1 MSVRNSVRMASLGFA
16 MVMLGCRDEGTDAL
30 ILQLKAADIETRRTA
45 VKELVDCEGDEVTA
59 ALASVLDDTDTSVRR
74 LPIIAIGQRGPLA
87 VAQLPSL
94 LPALEDPELPV
105 RLATALAIQAIEP
118 KNKDF
123 VPVLTAALL
132 AGEGGIFLEVAEM
145 GPDAQWAVPTLIRL
159 LSHPETK
166 IRALTAVT
174 LGRLGPTARNAEPAL
189 RKALK
194 DPQDPV
200 RNAAQAALVKIQS
213 QPVGD
218 L

>member
-1 MSVRNSVRMASLGFA
+1 MSVNSAMRLACLGFA
-16 MVMLGCRDEGTDAL
+16 LMMLGCGVNRTDEL
-30 ILQLKAADIETRRTA
+30 ITQLNDDDLEDRRTA
-45 VKELVDCEGDEVTA
+45 VKELADCEGDEVTA

-74 LPIIAIGQRGPLA
+74 LAITAIGQRGPLA

-94 LPALEDPELPV
+94 LPALEDPMLSV
-105 RLATALAIQAIEP
+105 RLATALAIQKIDPDNE
-118 KNKDF
+118 DF
-123 VPVLTAALL
+123 VPVITDALL

-166 IRALTAVT
+166 LRALTAVT